1 MTFFSHKTEIINQ
14 GAQIGKGSEI
24 GHWVH
29 ICADAFIE
37 RKNEYR
43 KTMVSEGQC
52 VCYQTGELHSLSG
65 CKLVSSKNEN

>member
-1 MTFFSHKTEIINQ
+1 VKSKMTFFSHKTEIINQ
-14 GAQIGKGSEI
+14 GTQIGKGSKI

-43 KTMVSEGQC
+43 KTMVSAGQ
-52 VCYQTGELHSLSG
+52 
-65 CKLVSSKNEN
+65 